1 MGIHSFYRY
10 TNDPS
15 LGEEMASFTYTGE
28 DERVFPTLG
37 ITVNQGDKFDAP
49 EGFSAENVSATK
61 TTKATPAPTVG
72 E

>member
-1 MGIHSFYRY
+1 
-10 TNDPS
+10 
-15 LGEEMASFTYTGE
+15 MASFTYTGE